1 MSFAWAI
8 SPSVAAG
15 ELDGDLVL
23 GAGSHHGRMVFIDRD
38 CAKESTGHGS
48 PLPVLVHGGPGRA
61 GGGEELGGIRGVKHY
76 MQRTALQGSPGLLT
90 KIVNQQLPGAPVT
103 SGERHP
109 FRLRFG
115 ELEPGYSVL
124 TDARTI
130 TLDDIEHFAHFTG
143 DTFYAHMDEEAAKAS
158 PIFGGRVAH
167 GYLILAFAAGLFVDP
182 APGPVLANYGLES
195 LRFVKPVKPGDSIR
209 ARLTA
214 KSKSLKTPEMGEV
227 RWTVQ
232 VTNQDDE
239 LVATY
244 DLLTMNAV

>member
-1 MSFAWAI
+1 VGTTCT
-8 SPSVAAG
+8 P
-15 ELDGDLVL
+15 
-23 GAGSHHGRMVFIDRD
+23 
-38 CAKESTGHGS
+38 
-48 PLPVLVHGGPGRA
+48 
-61 GGGEELGGIRGVKHY
+61 KH
-76 MQRTALQGSPGLLT
+76 T
-90 KIVNQQLPGAPVT
+90 
-103 SGERHP
+103 
-109 FRLRFG
+109 
-115 ELEPGYSVL
+115 
-124 TDARTI
+124 
-130 TLDDIEHFAHFTG
+130 
-143 DTFYAHMDEEAAKAS
+143 
-158 PIFGGRVAH
+158 H